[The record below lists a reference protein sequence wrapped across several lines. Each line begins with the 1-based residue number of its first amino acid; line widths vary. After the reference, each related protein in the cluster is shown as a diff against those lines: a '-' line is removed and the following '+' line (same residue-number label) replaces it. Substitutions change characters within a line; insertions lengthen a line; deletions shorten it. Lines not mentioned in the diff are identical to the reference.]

1 MSHWSRYHRWARRT
15 GTLAMGIGAV
25 LWTGA
30 VVDGQR
36 ESDRASTA
44 APASPPPA
52 SSTAAAQ
59 RALIDRYCVTC
70 HNERLKARNG
80 TPIALDSLDVASVP
94 AHAEEWEKVIAK
106 LRAGLMP
113 PAGMPRP
120 DKTTLDGLS
129 SWLETEIDRAS
140 AANPNPG
147 RTDGLH
153 RLNRAEYQNAV
164 RDLLNVDV
172 DVTDLLPA
180 DDVSSGFDNVAST
193 LTMSPTL
200 MDRYLSVAQK
210 ISRMAIGIPAPAAN
224 VQFFRVADDLAQD
237 KQLPGLPFGT
247 RGGTRIRYTFPI
259 DGEYAIKVR
268 LARDLNEQMPVYPDA
283 QQLEVSV
290 DGRRVQVFTLPGA
303 ARPAGR
309 GQGGGRGAAPAADS
323 QVGRGGADP
332 APATPAGEPAAQTR
346 RPGPSAG
353 QAPEGQRLQGNARE
367 ERNRADQNWDVRVT
381 VTAGAHDVV
390 ATFLNQ
396 TVALDESPRLPF
408 LRPFPAGNNV
418 PETRLGSSLR
428 SVEISGPYGTG
439 ATGDSASR
447 RRIFVCHTGA
457 SQGGAARR
465 SSVGNATSEDECSNT
480 ILRTLARRAY
490 RRPVTDADVQ
500 PLLALYRE
508 GREQGGFEAGI
519 ERALRRLLVSPE
531 FLYRVEVDP
540 PNARAG
546 RAYPVSD
553 MELAS
558 RLSFFLWSSIPDD
571 ELLDAAERGEL
582 RKPAVLTKHVTR
594 MLQDPRSEALIDNF
608 AGQWLFLRN
617 VPGTGPAA
625 SLFPDFDDGLRQAFR
640 RETELFFESLV
651 REDRSAIDLLRG
663 DYTFLNERL
672 ALHYGIRTV
681 KGPQFRRYAWPQDDI
696 RRGILG
702 QGSILTLTSYP
713 DRTSPVV
720 RGKWVLENILGT
732 PPPPPLPDVGD
743 LKTTNGSGVV
753 LTMRERLA
761 MHRAS
766 PQCASCHSMLDPLG
780 LALENFDGV
789 GKWRTRDESGQPID
803 SAAVLPDG
811 TRIDGPVALRT
822 ALLARSDRFLM
833 TFTGKL
839 LTYALGRRLEH
850 YDTPVIRQILR
861 DAAPGDYR
869 VSTGIVLGIVRSTPF
884 QMRRPSS

>member
-1 MSHWSRYHRWARRT
+1 
-15 GTLAMGIGAV
+15 MGIGAV

-36 ESDRASTA
+36 DSGRAPTA
-44 APASPPPA
+44 APAPPPPA

-80 TPIALDSLDVASVP
+80 TPIALDSLDVTNVP

-120 DKTTLDGLS
+120 DKTAIDGLS
-129 SWLETEIDRAS
+129 SWLETEIDRA
-140 AANPNPG
+140 ATANPNPG
-147 RTDGLH
+147 RTEGLH

-172 DVTDLLPA
+172 DVAGLLPA

-259 DGEYAIKVR
+259 DGEYVIKVR

-290 DGRRVQVFTLPGA
+290 DGRRVQVFTLAGA
-303 ARPAGR
+303 TRPAGR
-309 GQGGGRGAAPAADS
+309 GQGGGRGAAAAPAPAADA
-323 QVGRGGADP
+323 QAGRGGAEPPPATAAAEP
-332 APATPAGEPAAQTR
+332 APPAR

-353 QAPEGQRLQGNARE
+353 QAPDTQRLQGNARD

-381 VTAGAHDVV
+381 VTAGAHDVI

-396 TVALDESPRLPF
+396 TVALDETPRLPF

-428 SVEISGPYGTG
+428 SVEISGPYGTA

-447 RRIFVCHTGA
+447 RRIFVCRPGA
-457 SQGGAARR
+457 SEGDAAR
-465 SSVGNATSEDECSNT
+465 CSNT

-540 PNARAG
+540 ANARAG

-553 MELAS
+553 IELAS

-594 MLQDPRSEALIDNF
+594 MLQDPRSAALIENF

-617 VPGTGPAA
+617 VPGTGPTA
-625 SLFPDFDDGLRQAFR
+625 SLFPDFDDNLRQAFR
-640 RETELFFESLV
+640 RETELFFGSLV

-681 KGPQFRRYAWPQDDI
+681 KGPQFRRYDWPQNDI

-761 MHRAS
+761 MHRSS

-780 LALENFDGV
+780 LALESFDGV
-789 GKWRTRDESGQPID
+789 GKWRTRDETGQPID
-803 SAAVLPDG
+803 TAAVLPDG
-811 TRIDGPVALRT
+811 TKIDGPVALRA

-839 LTYALGRRLEH
+839 MTYALGRRLEY
-850 YDTPVIRQILR
+850 YDSPVIRQILR

-869 VSTGIVLGIVRSTPF
+869 ISTGIVLGIVRSTPF
-884 QMRRPSS
+884 HMRRTSS

>member
-1 MSHWSRYHRWARRT
+1 MSQWSRHRRRAKRA
-15 GTLAMGIGAV
+15 GTLTIFIGAA

-30 VVDGQR
+30 VVYGQR
-36 ESDRASTA
+36 DAGR
-44 APASPPPA
+44 APAATPSLTPSA
-52 SSTAAAQ
+52 SSDQ

-70 HNERLKARNG
+70 HNERLKARNA
-80 TPIALDSLDVASVP
+80 TPIALDTLDVASVP
-94 AHAEEWEKVIAK
+94 AHAEQWEKVIAK

-120 DKTTLDGLS
+120 DKTVLDGLS
-129 SWLETEIDRAS
+129 GWLETQIDGA
-140 AANPNPG
+140 ATANPNPG
-147 RTDGLH
+147 RTEALH

-164 RDLLNVDV
+164 RDLLHVDV
-172 DVTDLLPA
+172 DVASLLPA

-193 LTMSPTL
+193 LTVSPTL
-200 MDRYLSVAQK
+200 MDRYMSVAQK
-210 ISRMAIGIPAPAAN
+210 ISRMAIGIPAATAN
-224 VQFFRVADDLAQD
+224 VDFFRVADDLAQD
-237 KQLPGLPFGT
+237 HQLPGLPFGT
-247 RGGTRIRYTFPI
+247 RGGMRIRYTFPV
-259 DGEYAIKVR
+259 DGEYVIKVR
-268 LARDLNEQMPVYPDA
+268 LARDLNEQMPVYPDV
-283 QQLEVSV
+283 QQLEVSL
-290 DGRRVQVFTLPGA
+290 DGRRAQLFALPGA
-303 ARPAGR
+303 TRPAGR
-309 GQGGGRGAAPAADS
+309 GQGAPAAE
-323 QVGRGGADP
+323 A
-332 APATPAGEPAAQTR
+332 ATQTR
-346 RPGPSAG
+346 RPGPGAG

-367 ERNRADQNWDVRVT
+367 ERNRADQNWDVPVT
-381 VTAGAHDVV
+381 VTAGAHDIV

-396 TVALDESPRLPF
+396 TAALDETPRLPF

-418 PETRLGSSLR
+418 PETRLGASLR
-428 SVEISGPYGTG
+428 SVEISGPHGTA

-447 RRIFVCHTGA
+447 RRIFVCRPGA
-457 SQGGAARR
+457 S
-465 SSVGNATSEDECSNT
+465 EDDCSNT
-480 ILRTLARRAY
+480 ILRTLTRRAY
-490 RRPVTDADVQ
+490 RRPVTGADVQ
-500 PLLALYRE
+500 PLLELYRE
-508 GREQGGFEAGI
+508 GREPGGFEVGI

-546 RAYPVSD
+546 RVYPVSD
-553 MELAS
+553 IELAS

-571 ELLDAAERGEL
+571 ELLDVAERGEL
-582 RKPAVLTKHVTR
+582 RKPAVLTKQVTR
-594 MLQDPRSEALIDNF
+594 MLQDQRSEALIDNF

-617 VPGTGPAA
+617 VPGTGPTA
-625 SLFPDFDDGLRQAFR
+625 SLYPDFDDNLRQAFR
-640 RETELFFESLV
+640 RETELFFESMV

-672 ALHYGIRTV
+672 AVHYGIRTI
-681 KGPQFRRYAWPQDDI
+681 KGPQFRRYSWPQDDI

-743 LKTTNGSGVV
+743 LQTTNGSGVV
-753 LTMRERLA
+753 LSMRERLA

-766 PQCASCHSMLDPLG
+766 PQCASCHSMLDPMG
-780 LALENFDGV
+780 LALENFDAV

-811 TRIDGPVALRT
+811 TKIDGPAALRA
-822 ALLARSDRFLM
+822 ALIARSDRFLM

-839 LTYALGRRLEH
+839 LTYALGRRLEY
-850 YDTPVIRQILR
+850 YDTPAIRQILR

-869 VSTGIVLGIVRSTPF
+869 VSTGIVLGIVRSAPF
-884 QMRRPSS
+884 QMRRTPS

>member
-1 MSHWSRYHRWARRT
+1 
-15 GTLAMGIGAV
+15 
-25 LWTGA
+25 
-30 VVDGQR
+30 
-36 ESDRASTA
+36 
-44 APASPPPA
+44 
-52 SSTAAAQ
+52 
-59 RALIDRYCVTC
+59 
-70 HNERLKARNG
+70 
-80 TPIALDSLDVASVP
+80 
-94 AHAEEWEKVIAK
+94 
-106 LRAGLMP
+106 
-113 PAGMPRP
+113 MPRP
-120 DKTTLDGLS
+120 DKTVIDDLS
-129 SWLETEIDRAS
+129 SWLESEIDRA
-140 AANPNPG
+140 ATANPNPG
-147 RTDGLH
+147 RTEGLH

-164 RDLLNVDV
+164 RDLLHVDV
-172 DVTDLLPA
+172 DVADLLPA

-210 ISRMAIGIPAPAAN
+210 ISRMAIGLPAPAAN

-237 KQLPGLPFGT
+237 KQLPDLPFGT
-247 RGGTRIRYTFPI
+247 RGGTRIRYTFPV

-303 ARPAGR
+303 TRPAGR
-309 GQGGGRGAAPAADS
+309 GAGRGVAPAPDS
-323 QVGRGGADP
+323 QAGRGGAEP
-332 APATPAGEPAAQTR
+332 APPTPAAEPAAQTR
-346 RPGPSAG
+346 RPGPGAG
-353 QAPEGQRLQGNARE
+353 QAPEGQRLQGNARD

-381 VTAGAHDVV
+381 VTAGTHDVV

-396 TVALDESPRLPF
+396 TVALDETPRLPF

-428 SVEISGPYGTG
+428 SVEISGPYGT
-439 ATGDSASR
+439 AAPGDSASR
-447 RRIFVCHTGA
+447 RRIFVCRPGA
-457 SQGGAARR
+457 SEGDAAR
-465 SSVGNATSEDECSNT
+465 CSNT
-480 ILRTLARRAY
+480 ILRTLVRRAY

-508 GREQGGFEAGI
+508 GREQGGFEGGI
-519 ERALRRLLVSPE
+519 ERAVRRLLVSPE

-540 PNARAG
+540 PNARG
-546 RAYPVSD
+546 AYPVSD
-553 MELAS
+553 IELAS

-594 MLQDPRSEALIDNF
+594 MLQDPRSAALIDNF

-617 VPGTGPAA
+617 VPGTGPTA
-625 SLFPDFDDGLRQAFR
+625 SLFPDFDDNLRQAFR

-681 KGPQFRRYAWPQDDI
+681 KGPQFRRYDWPQNDI

-780 LALENFDGV
+780 LALESFDGV
-789 GKWRTRDESGQPID
+789 GKWRTRDETGQPID
-803 SAAVLPDG
+803 TAAVLPDG
-811 TRIDGPVALRT
+811 TKIDGPVALRA

-839 LTYALGRRLEH
+839 MTYALGRRLEY
-850 YDTPVIRQILR
+850 YDSPVIRQILR

-869 VSTGIVLGIVRSTPF
+869 ISTGIVLGIVRSTPF
-884 QMRRPSS
+884 QMRRTSS

>member
-1 MSHWSRYHRWARRT
+1 MLQWSRDRRRAKRA
-15 GTLAMGIGAV
+15 GTLTICIGAL
-25 LWTGA
+25 LWTG
-30 VVDGQR
+30 VVVYGQR
-36 ESDRASTA
+36 DGARAPAT
-44 APASPPPA
+44 APASAPSA
-52 SSTAAAQ
+52 SSDQ

-70 HNERLKARNG
+70 HNERLKARNA
-80 TPIALDSLDVASVP
+80 TPIALDTLDVTNVP

-120 DKTTLDGLS
+120 DKTMLDGLS
-129 SWLETEIDRAS
+129 GWLETQIDRA
-140 AANPNPG
+140 AAASPNPG
-147 RTDGLH
+147 RTEALH
-153 RLNRAEYQNAV
+153 RLNRAEYQNAI
-164 RDLLNVDV
+164 RDLLHVDV
-172 DVTDLLPA
+172 DVSELLPA

-193 LTMSPTL
+193 LTVSPTL
-200 MDRYLSVAQK
+200 MDRYMSVAQK

-224 VQFFRVADDLAQD
+224 VDFFRVADDLAQD
-237 KQLPGLPFGT
+237 RQLPGLPFGT
-247 RGGTRIRYTFPI
+247 RGGTRIRYTFPV
-259 DGEYAIKVR
+259 DGEYVIKVR
-268 LARDLNEQMPVYPDA
+268 LARDLNEQMPVYPDE
-283 QQLEVSV
+283 QQLEVSL
-290 DGRRVQVFTLPGA
+290 DGRRVQVFTLAGA
-303 ARPAGR
+303 TRPAGR
-309 GQGGGRGAAPAADS
+309 GRGAPAAD
-323 QVGRGGADP
+323 AP
-332 APATPAGEPAAQTR
+332 APAR
-346 RPGPSAG
+346 RPGPGAG
-353 QAPEGQRLQGNARE
+353 QAPEVQRLQGNARE

-381 VTAGAHDVV
+381 VTAGAHDIV

-396 TVALDESPRLPF
+396 TVALDETPRLPF

-418 PETRLGSSLR
+418 PETRLGASLR
-428 SVEISGPYGTG
+428 SVEISGPHGAA

-447 RRIFVCHTGA
+447 RRIFVCQPA
-457 SQGGAARR
+457 SSEEKAVRR
-465 SSVGNATSEDECSNT
+465 HSLAKVTSEGECSDT

-490 RRPVTDADVQ
+490 RRPVTDVDVQ
-500 PLLALYRE
+500 PLLTLYRE

-531 FLYRVEVDP
+531 FLYRVEADP
-540 PNARAG
+540 PSARAG
-546 RAYPVSD
+546 RAYQVSD
-553 MELAS
+553 IELAS

-571 ELLDAAERGEL
+571 ELLDIAERGEL
-582 RKPAVLTKHVTR
+582 RKGDVLTKQVTR
-594 MLQDPRSEALIDNF
+594 MLQDPRSEALIENF

-617 VPGTGPAA
+617 VPSTGPTA
-625 SLFPDFDDGLRQAFR
+625 SLYPDFDDNLRQAFR
-640 RETELFFESLV
+640 RETELFFGSMV

-672 ALHYGIRTV
+672 AVHYGIRNI
-681 KGPQFRRYAWPQDDI
+681 KGPQFRRYSWPQGDI

-743 LKTTNGSGVV
+743 LQTTNGSGEV

-766 PQCASCHSMLDPLG
+766 PQCASCHSMLDPMG
-780 LALENFDGV
+780 LALENFDAV
-789 GKWRTRDESGQPID
+789 GRWRTRDETGQPID

-811 TRIDGPVALRT
+811 TKIDGPAALRT

-839 LTYALGRRLEH
+839 LTYALGRRLEY

-869 VSTGIVLGIVRSTPF
+869 VSTGIVLGIVRSAPF
-884 QMRRPSS
+884 QMRRTSS